1 MYIFKMDEMSLDDW
15 IGICEFQPP
24 KEYTKLDIENGYLII
39 SNDDLV
45 KLNNYLFGERDIPDL
60 KMSEEIL
67 GDIETGDL
75 SCEEWTYGDF
85 GDVAVEDFHGIVDT
99 RGVWNYHSAKLV
111 IENTKKYEEY
121 SAVSFTGRKGYPSII
136 WGKN

>member
-1 MYIFKMDEMSLDDW
+1 MDEMSLDDW

-24 KEYTKLDIENGYLII
+24 KEYKKLDIENGYLII

-45 KLNNYLFGERDIPDL
+45 KLNNYLSGERDIPDL

-85 GDVAVEDFHGIVDT
+85 GDVTVEDFHGIVDT
-99 RGVWNYHSAKLV
+99 RGVWNYHSAELV
-111 IENTKKYEEY
+111 SNNTKEYEKY
-121 SAVSFTGRKGYPSII
+121 SLLRFNGRKGYPSII